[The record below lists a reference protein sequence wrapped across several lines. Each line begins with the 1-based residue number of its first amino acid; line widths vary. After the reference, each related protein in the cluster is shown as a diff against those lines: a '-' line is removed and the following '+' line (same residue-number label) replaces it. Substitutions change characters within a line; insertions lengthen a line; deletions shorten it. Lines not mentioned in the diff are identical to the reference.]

1 MRKID
6 VINQTVQQANNQW
19 HGLLEALSI
28 NVPNDANKHTACP
41 ACGGKD
47 RFRFDNKEGR
57 GTFYCNQCGSGDG
70 LSLVQKVKR
79 CDAASAAKMIAD
91 VLTYAPQRPSEQP
104 PAREKASERA
114 PIKERVLGLLAS
126 AEQGESAYMTDKGLS
141 GYKLPIL
148 RDGTAVVTLVDIRG
162 EIMGAQLLR
171 PNGDK
176 SLISGSHKK
185 SSFAVVWSMQ
195 ENPRLIVI
203 SEGFATAVTV
213 SKLYPSLQSVLTLAA
228 LDNGNLKNV
237 AVACRKKWPKSTI
250 IIAADNDW
258 HADGELDDNGKLKQ
272 NTGKIS
278 AEKAAEAV
286 GGFVA
291 LPPCNEK
298 ADWDDYRQ
306 KHTLLKTLEAFEPT
320 LIASG
325 AKTDPKPEPV
335 QPEQEPIEPTERP
348 DDPLQPWADLRDDGV
363 YWITPKLDRNGS
375 ISYSDAWLCSPVSVL
390 GIGFDD
396 YEEYMIM
403 RWKPASGGVTRTEAI
418 PMSIIGE
425 REGWRSLKSGGLKVT
440 TKNGLRANLADWWQ
454 CTPTKERWRVSDKTG
469 WQYGAYILPSGEVI
483 GTPEI
488 PVIFGGR
495 SAAAKGYKVAGTSQ
509 SWRETVARL
518 ANGNPSM
525 MTAIA
530 ASLAAPVIGL
540 VNASGF
546 GVHFYE
552 PSTAGKT
559 TTQSVASSLYGEP
572 EALKLTWYG
581 TQLGLLNEA
590 AAHNDGLMPLD
601 EIGQNS
607 DRRGVANSA
616 YALFNGLG
624 KLQGAKDGGNREI
637 IRFKTLVISTGEIDL
652 DSYVREEGKRLKA
665 GQLVRLLNIPM
676 TRTRT
681 FHEHADGQSH
691 AKAIEAA
698 FNAHHGAAGREW
710 IKWLAENKDT
720 AKQAVKD
727 AQQLWLGLLPDG
739 AGEQVHRV
747 AERFA
752 ILEAALMMATHITGW
767 TEADCHNAIEHSF
780 NAWVA
785 EFGFANKEGEQITEA
800 AEAFLNAF
808 GLSRFAPHPYDP
820 RDLPIRDLAGYRT
833 QGKHD
838 NDPMIFHT
846 FPSAFEN
853 EIAKGFN
860 EKQFAKALAEAGI
873 LQIGDRGRF
882 KKKSIR
888 IDGRRPEFYVL
899 ILKENE

>member
-1 MRKID
+1 
-6 VINQTVQQANNQW
+6 
-19 HGLLEALSI
+19 S
-28 NVPNDANKHTACP
+28 TAH
-41 ACGGKD
+41 
-47 RFRFDNKEGR
+47 N
-57 GTFYCNQCGSGDG
+57 
-70 LSLVQKVKR
+70 
-79 CDAASAAKMIAD
+79 
-91 VLTYAPQRPSEQP
+91 
-104 PAREKASERA
+104 
-114 PIKERVLGLLAS
+114 
-126 AEQGESAYMTDKGLS
+126 
-141 GYKLPIL
+141 
-148 RDGTAVVTLVDIRG
+148 
-162 EIMGAQLLR
+162 
-171 PNGDK
+171 
-176 SLISGSHKK
+176 
-185 SSFAVVWSMQ
+185 
-195 ENPRLIVI
+195 
-203 SEGFATAVTV
+203 
-213 SKLYPSLQSVLTLAA
+213 
-228 LDNGNLKNV
+228 
-237 AVACRKKWPKSTI
+237 
-250 IIAADNDW
+250 
-258 HADGELDDNGKLKQ
+258 
-272 NTGKIS
+272 
-278 AEKAAEAV
+278 
-286 GGFVA
+286 
-291 LPPCNEK
+291 
-298 ADWDDYRQ
+298 
-306 KHTLLKTLEAFEPT
+306 AFEQT

-325 AKTDPKPEPV
+325 AKTAPKPEPV
-335 QPEQEPIEPTERP
+335 EPEQELIEPTERP
-348 DDPLQPWADLRDDGV
+348 DDPLQPWAELRDGGV

-624 KLQGAKDGGNREI
+624 KLQGAKDGGTREI

-652 DSYVREEGKRLKA
+652 DSYVREEGKRIKA

-710 IKWLAENKDT
+710 INWLAENKDT

-727 AQQLWLGLLPDG
+727 AQQRWLLDVLPDG

-785 EFGFANKEGEQITEA
+785 EFGIANKEGEQIIEA
-800 AEAFLNAF
+800 VEAVLNAF
-808 GLSRFAPHPYDP
+808 CYSRFAPHPYDP
-820 RDLPIRDLAGYRT
+820 RDLPIREMAGYRT
-833 QGKHD
+833 KGKHND
-838 NDPMIFHT
+838 DPMIFHA
-846 FPSAFEN
+846 FPAAFEN
-853 EIAKGFN
+853 EIARGFN
-860 EKQFAKALAEAGI
+860 EKQFAKTLAEAGI
-873 LQIGDRGRF
+873 LQLGEKGRF

-888 IDGRRPEFYVL
+888 IDGRQPYFYVL
-899 ILKENE
+899 VLNNQDE